1 MGGPVLEFL
10 EAPAVPLFPP
20 MFRLLLKNL
29 LRNKRRTFLTFTS
42 VAVSLFLLSSL
53 AMVYTALGKPIE
65 GDENIPLMMVRRSAG
80 IVLPLPVS
88 HQARIES
95 VPGVAAV
102 SKMNWFGGYWR
113 EPTNFFANFAVD
125 ADAIFKVLPDA
136 KIPPDQLEA
145 FQRER
150 TAAVAGRQLIN
161 RFGWQIGDR
170 ITLLGSPWGFEPQ
183 LTLRGIFE
191 GGPDDQL
198 YFHWDYLN
206 ESLGRPDMVGLYWVR
221 VERPEESAR
230 IAEEIDKLFRNT
242 DAETKTESLSAF
254 LLNFIA
260 MLGNVRGVILAV
272 GAAVTFAV
280 LLIVANTMAMS
291 IRERMSEAAVMRS
304 LGFRSAQI
312 LRLFVGESVLLTA
325 LGALV
330 GVGGAKLI
338 YDALALSQIGQFVF
352 ADMRLRA
359 GTLLFMSALTLAIAV
374 ISSCVPAYRAA
385 RANIAEALR
394 YTG

>member
-1 MGGPVLEFL
+1 
-10 EAPAVPLFPP
+10 
-20 MFRLLLKNL
+20 
-29 LRNKRRTFLTFTS
+29 
-42 VAVSLFLLSSL
+42 
-53 AMVYTALGKPIE
+53 
-65 GDENIPLMMVRRSAG
+65 
-80 IVLPLPVS
+80 
-88 HQARIES
+88 
-95 VPGVAAV
+95 
-102 SKMNWFGGYWR
+102 
-113 EPTNFFANFAVD
+113 VD
-125 ADAIFKVLPDA
+125 ADGIFKVLPDA
-136 KIPPDQLEA
+136 RIPPDQLEA
-145 FQRER
+145 FVRER
-150 TAAVAGRQLIN
+150 TAAVAGRQLFN

-170 ITLLGSPWGFEPQ
+170 ITLLGSPWGVEPQ

-206 ESLGRPDMVGLYWVR
+206 ESIGGLDMVGLYWVR

-280 LLIVANTMAMS
+280 LLIVANTMGMS
-291 IRERMSEAAVMRS
+291 IRERMAEAAVMRS
-304 LGFRSAQI
+304 LGFRSGHI
-312 LRLFVGESVLLTA
+312 LGLFVGESVLLTA

-352 ADMRLRA
+352 ADMRLRV
-359 GTLLFMSALTLAIAV
+359 GTLVFMGALTMAIAV
-374 ISSCVPAYRAA
+374 VASGLPAYRAA